1 MLFRKLIIPTL
12 LFLQAQLI
20 FAQDTLYF
28 DRYYEVQKDSTGASF
43 LEIRKYNPKD
53 NNQVTVVL
61 QQTNGK
67 FVALQK
73 YSDYEN
79 RILNGRCSYWYP
91 NGSLHQ
97 EATYV
102 NDKLQGLVNTYY
114 ESGQLKRRLTFDND
128 TIVNGSFYNED
139 GSTKTSIYQ
148 EDLEQFIIHVMP
160 AFPGGEEKLQLY
172 LAGELNYPVVAREN
186 NIQGT
191 VQASFVVSKQGI
203 IRDINILDSPHESLS
218 DEVIRLIKNMP
229 RWEPGRVG
237 VLPVNVRFTLPVYFR
252 LE

>member
-1 MLFRKLIIPTL
+1 MFFMQIQSLFS
-12 LFLQAQLI
+12 
-20 FAQDTLYF
+20 QDSLYF
-28 DRYYEVQKDSTGASF
+28 DRYYELQADSTGASF

-61 QQTNGK
+61 QQTNGNL
-67 FVALQK
+67 VSLQK
-73 YSDYEN
+73 YSDYAN
-79 RILNGRCSYWYP
+79 RILNGRCSYWYG
-91 NGSLHQ
+91 NGSLYQ
-97 EATYV
+97 EVTYV

-128 TIVNGSFYNED
+128 TIVNGSFFNED
-139 GSTKTSIYQ
+139 GSTKTDVYK

-172 LAGELNYPVVAREN
+172 LAGELNSPPVAREN

-191 VQASFVVSKQGI
+191 VQASFVVNKQGI
-203 IRDINILDSPHESLS
+203 IRDINILDSPHKSLS

-229 RWEPGRVG
+229 RWEPGRLG
-237 VLPVNVRFTLPVYFR
+237 VMPVNVRFTLPVHFR